1 MNIKNDIALSDNGFI
16 FNPSTGDSYS
26 VNALG
31 MEIIQMMKDDIPEK
45 DIIAQILEEYRTDQ
59 STIEKDLYD
68 FKNLLKN
75 YKVAE

>member
-31 MEIIQMMKDDIPEK
+31 MEIIQMMKDNIPEK